1 VQPGAADAVC
11 GGEQGMIAFF
21 IAYAIV
27 GLITWAGM
35 IVQFSVGGHV
45 WRSRDI
51 YGLPVT
57 MIGVA
62 ALWPAGFAF
71 WQYKQWRK
79 GRNS

>member
-1 VQPGAADAVC
+1 
-11 GGEQGMIAFF
+11 MIAFF

-35 IVQFSVGGHV
+35 IFQIGAGGHI
-45 WRSRDI
+45 WRPRDI

-57 MIGVA
+57 MIGVT

-79 GRNS
+79 GGNV